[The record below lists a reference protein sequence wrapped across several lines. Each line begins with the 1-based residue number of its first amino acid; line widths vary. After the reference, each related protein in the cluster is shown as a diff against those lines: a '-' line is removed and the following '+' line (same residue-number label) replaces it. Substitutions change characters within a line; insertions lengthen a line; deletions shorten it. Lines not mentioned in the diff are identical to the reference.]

1 MGGPVTSAAERP
13 AVPGAGDPANTE
25 DKAPRAAR
33 AIVPGSIGVMG
44 GTFDPIHIGHLA
56 AAEEVREALGLERI
70 LLMPAGIPPHKP
82 DRIVTPP
89 GDRIAMVE
97 LAIAGN
103 DAFELSRVE
112 VDRAGPS
119 YTLDTVDE
127 LAAAEREA
135 GREPDLTI
143 ILSAESFRGLPT
155 WRDPERLL
163 AACRIAV
170 VPRGGFAPPGP
181 AWLDEHFPDVE
192 ARVEFLDAPRLRLSA
207 TEIRARVAAGRSIR
221 YLVPEAVR
229 RYIEDH
235 GLYQSE
241 LWRKN

>member
-1 MGGPVTSAAERP
+1 MTSSAERP
-13 AVPGAGDPANTE
+13 VPGAGDAATGEEADPR
-25 DKAPRAAR
+25 APRAV
-33 AIVPGSIGVMG
+33 VPGSIGVMG

-70 LLMPAGIPPHKP
+70 LFMPAGIPPHKP

-89 GDRIAMVE
+89 ADRIAMVE
-97 LAIAGN
+97 LAIAEN
-103 DAFELSRVE
+103 EAFELSRIE

-135 GREPDLTI
+135 GRDPDVTV

-155 WRDPERLL
+155 WHDPQRLL

-170 VPRGGFAPPGP
+170 VPRGGFAPPGR
-181 AWLDEHFPDVE
+181 AWLDEHFPGVE

-221 YLVPEAVR
+221 YLVPDAVR

>member
-1 MGGPVTSAAERP
+1 VTGSAERP
-13 AVPGAGDPANTE
+13 VPGTRGTARGDDSE
-25 DKAPRAAR
+25 PRAAR
-33 AIVPGSIGVMG
+33 GVIAGSVGVMG

-56 AAEEVREALGLERI
+56 AAEEVREALGLERV
-70 LLMPAGIPPHKP
+70 LFMPAGIPPHKP

-89 GDRIAMVE
+89 ADRMAMVE

-103 DAFELSRVE
+103 DAFELSRIE

-127 LAAAEREA
+127 LAAAERDA
-135 GREPDLTI
+135 GREPDLTV

-155 WRDPERLL
+155 WHDPQRLL
-163 AACRIAV
+163 VACRIAV
-170 VPRGGFAPPGP
+170 VPRGGFAPPGR
-181 AWLDEHFPDVE
+181 AWLDEHFPGVD

-207 TEIRARVAAGRSIR
+207 TEIRARVASGRSIR
-221 YLVPEAVR
+221 YLVPDAVR

>member
-1 MGGPVTSAAERP
+1 VTGSAERP
-13 AVPGAGDPANTE
+13 VPGTRGTARRDDSE
-25 DKAPRAAR
+25 PRAAR
-33 AIVPGSIGVMG
+33 GVIAGSVGVMG

-56 AAEEVREALGLERI
+56 AAEEVREALGLERV
-70 LLMPAGIPPHKP
+70 LFMPAGIPPHKP

-89 GDRIAMVE
+89 ADRMAMVE

-103 DAFELSRVE
+103 DAFELSRIE

-127 LAAAEREA
+127 LAAAERDA
-135 GREPDLTI
+135 GREPDLTV

-155 WRDPERLL
+155 WHDPQRLL
-163 AACRIAV
+163 VACRIAV
-170 VPRGGFAPPGP
+170 VPRGGFAPPGR
-181 AWLDEHFPDVE
+181 AWLDEHFPGVD

-207 TEIRARVAAGRSIR
+207 TEIRARVASGRSIR
-221 YLVPEAVR
+221 YLVPDAIR
-229 RYIEDH
+229 RYIDDH

>member
-1 MGGPVTSAAERP
+1 
-13 AVPGAGDPANTE
+13 
-25 DKAPRAAR
+25 
-33 AIVPGSIGVMG
+33 MG

-56 AAEEVREALGLERI
+56 AAEEVREALGLERVVF
-70 LLMPAGIPPHKP
+70 MPAGIPPHKP
-82 DRIVTPP
+82 GRIVTPP
-89 GDRIAMVE
+89 ADRIAMVE
-97 LAIAGN
+97 LAIAEN
-103 DAFELSRVE
+103 DAFELSRIE

-127 LAAAEREA
+127 LVAAERDA
-135 GREPDLTI
+135 GRDPDLTV

-155 WRDPERLL
+155 WHDPERLL
-163 AACRIAV
+163 GACRIAV
-170 VPRGGFAPPGP
+170 VPRGGFAPPGR
-181 AWLDEHFPDVE
+181 AWLDEHFPGVD

-207 TEIRARVAAGRSIR
+207 TEIRARVAAGRSVR
-221 YLVPEAVR
+221 YLVPDAVR